1 VLKKVAHVIAAGS
14 LVFAAQAVTADDTQF
29 DIGGGRYQGV
39 AALPL
44 VAAPSATMAGGEA
57 GMPTAGP
64 ARLEST
70 HAGAAATQS
79 APAPYNVP
87 GGYFN

>member
-1 VLKKVAHVIAAGS
+1 VLKKFAYVVVAGS
-14 LVFAAQAVTADDTQF
+14 LVFAAQSVSADDTQF

-39 AALPL
+39 AALPFTS
-44 VAAPSATMAGGEA
+44 VPSTGMEAPMAAPQ
-57 GMPTAGP
+57 
-64 ARLEST
+64 RLEST
-70 HAGAAATQS
+70 HAGAVATQS

>member
-1 VLKKVAHVIAAGS
+1 VLKKLAHVVAAGS

-39 AALPL
+39 AALPFTS
-44 VAAPSATMAGGEA
+44 VPSTGVEAPMAAPQ
-57 GMPTAGP
+57 
-64 ARLEST
+64 RLEST
-70 HAGAAATQS
+70 HAGAVATQS
-79 APAPYNVP
+79 APAPYNMP

>member
-1 VLKKVAHVIAAGS
+1 MLKKLAHVVAAGS
-14 LVFAAQAVTADDTQF
+14 LVFAAQSVSADDTQF

-39 AALPL
+39 TALPFTRVL
-44 VAAPSATMAGGEA
+44 SAQAPMAAAPE
-57 GMPTAGP
+57 
-64 ARLEST
+64 RLEST
-70 HAGAAATQS
+70 HAGAVATHS